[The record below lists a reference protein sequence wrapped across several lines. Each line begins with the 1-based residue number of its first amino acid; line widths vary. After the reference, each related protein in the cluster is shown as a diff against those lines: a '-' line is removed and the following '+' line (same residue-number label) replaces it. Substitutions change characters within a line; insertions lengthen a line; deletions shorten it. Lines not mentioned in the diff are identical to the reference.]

1 MKTHYEQLG
10 ITPHASQ
17 TTIQQSFFRLA
28 KKLDPK
34 NPLNQGSERA
44 RIEYLAIQSAYRTLS
59 NPDLRCDY
67 DRSLQLQALKPPAR
81 IFASAAGARE
91 SK

>member
-1 MKTHYEQLG
+1 MKTFYEQLG

-17 TTIQQSFFRLA
+17 TAIQQSFFRLA

-34 NPLNQGSERA
+34 NPLNQDSERA
-44 RIEYLAIQSAYRTLS
+44 RTEYLAVQSAYRTLS
-59 NPDLRCDY
+59 NPDSRCDY
-67 DRSLQLQALKPPAR
+67 DRSLQLQLLKPPAR
-81 IFASAAGARE
+81 KFASAVGERE